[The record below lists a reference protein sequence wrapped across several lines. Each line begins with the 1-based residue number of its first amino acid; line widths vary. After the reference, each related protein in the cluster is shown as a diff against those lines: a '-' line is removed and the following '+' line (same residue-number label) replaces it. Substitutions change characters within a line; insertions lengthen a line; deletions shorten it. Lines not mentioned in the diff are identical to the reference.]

1 MLIILCKKIKLLSFF
16 SSIYNLIL
24 LWISFQTNQMPLSLI
39 IMYII
44 IILITMYISCPCCK
58 LRIYLV
64 MLFSDYL
71 LLDSLKKISTG
82 SWFYIKACNFDTSR
96 ISITSL
102 QIKQLI
108 FHKLF
113 QILSI
118 SPTCKQVLWSG
129 MLDGHIC
136 SLSGSL

>member
-1 MLIILCKKIKLLSFF
+1 
-16 SSIYNLIL
+16 
-24 LWISFQTNQMPLSLI
+24 MPLSLI

-44 IILITMYISCPCCK
+44 IILIIMYISCPCCK
-58 LRIYLV
+58 LCIYLV
-64 MLFSDYL
+64 MLVFDYL

-82 SWFYIKACNFDTSR
+82 SWFFIKACNYDTSR

-102 QIKQLI
+102 QLKQLI

-129 MLDGHIC
+129 MLDGLIC
-136 SLSGSL
+136 SLSGSLYSLQYSIILWPCTKTFSGKQVQLPNLSNL